1 MNIYTAHLR
10 PGREPVLVAEG
21 FSLAASLFG
30 PLWLFARGGWIAG
43 SLALAASL
51 LFAALGLRLGWPEAL
66 LWAGFAWLHGLFARD
81 LLRWDLARRGYDL
94 AHVLAA
100 RGAEAAYA
108 RLLAARPDLLA
119 EARA

>member
-1 MNIYTAHLR
+1 MNIFTAHLR
-10 PGREPVLVAEG
+10 PGHEPVLVAEG
-21 FSLAASLFG
+21 FSLAAAVFG

-43 SLALAASL
+43 ALALAASVVL
-51 LFAALGLRLGWPEAL
+51 AALGLRLGWPGEL
-66 LWAGFAWLHGLFARD
+66 VWVGLAWLHGLFARD
-81 LLRWDLARRGYDL
+81 LLRWDLARRGYAL
-94 AHVLAA
+94 VHVLAA